1 MGKPQSQARA
11 QRRAY
16 ESFLK
21 KTNPIAYQGWKTEAI
36 QRGKEIHEA
45 NTETVRKAEE
55 EHYEKIQTS
64 IVEAMRESGKTNEE
78 IDAYIADWVQT
89 IKVWGSNERPKRM
102 REIKRE
108 KTLID

>member
-1 MGKPQSQARA
+1 MGKPQSQTRA

-21 KTNPIAYQGWKTEAI
+21 KTNPVAYQGWKSEAI

-45 NTETVRKAEE
+45 NAEAVRKAEE

-64 IVEAMRESGKTNEE
+64 IVEKMRESGKTNEE
-78 IDAYIADWVQT
+78 IDEYVSEWIQT
-89 IKVWGSNERPKRM
+89 IKVWGSDERPKRL
-102 REIKRE
+102 REIRRE
-108 KTLID
+108 KTIVD